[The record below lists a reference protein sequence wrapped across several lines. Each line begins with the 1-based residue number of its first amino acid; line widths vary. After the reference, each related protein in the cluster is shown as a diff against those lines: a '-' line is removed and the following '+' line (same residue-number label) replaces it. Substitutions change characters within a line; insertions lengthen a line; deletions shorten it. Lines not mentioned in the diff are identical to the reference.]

1 MMLRCCFVEMLR
13 FLTIVNTSSPHHYN
27 IISHHHTISPS
38 QPFNFLYSV
47 CLVIPSSSAALLMLP

>member
-13 FLTIVNTSSPHHYN
+13 YDVEVLRFLTIVTISPPHHYN
-27 IISHHHTISPS
+27 IIS

-47 CLVIPSSSAALLMLP
+47 CLVIPNSSAALLMLP